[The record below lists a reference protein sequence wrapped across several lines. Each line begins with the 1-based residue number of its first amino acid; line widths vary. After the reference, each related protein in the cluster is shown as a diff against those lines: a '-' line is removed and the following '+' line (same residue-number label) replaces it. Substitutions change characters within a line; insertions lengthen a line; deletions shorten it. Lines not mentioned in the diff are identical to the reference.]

1 MQYLTIWDLVLTPI
15 YLGILI
21 YLARRYRDK
30 HYPVGN
36 PLRKY
41 YLPGLYVKFA
51 GVIFI
56 ALIYQYYYEGG
67 DTYNYF
73 RHSKTINSALDESF
87 STWLGLIVRRSPD
100 ADPYIYAYSSQLEW
114 YEDPASYSVAVI
126 GSILGLLNGTT
137 YIPMALLF
145 AYLAY
150 TGIWAM
156 YKTFAGLYPNLY
168 RQMAIAFLFI
178 PSTVVWGSAIFKD
191 TICMFGLGWM
201 TYCTFRIFLH
211 RDLSFRNIFM
221 LVFSFYLI
229 AVIKLYILLAFLPAL
244 SLWLLMTYSRYIKT
258 AGLRFLANVFFIG
271 LTVAGFFFIT
281 SRFSEELNKYS
292 LENVTK
298 TADTT
303 RDWIIHSSGDEGSA
317 YDIGEFDGSIGNT
330 LAKFPAGIVVT
341 LFRPFPWE
349 VKKVIVALSALEA
362 LAFLYF
368 TLRVFFNRKTKF
380 GAFLKDPTVIF
391 CLCFSLIFAFSVGI
405 TSGNFGALSRYKI
418 PCLPFYGAF
427 LMIGLN
433 YAKSIAASQ
442 PLQSKRLKKTSAF
455 A

>member
-21 YLARRYRDK
+21 YLARRHRDK

-36 PLRKY
+36 PLRKF

-67 DTYNYF
+67 DTFNYF

-87 STWLGLIVRRSPD
+87 GTWLGMIFRRSPD

-126 GSILGLLNGTT
+126 GAILGLLNGTT

-156 YKTFAGLYPNLY
+156 YKTFAGLYPGLY

-211 RDLSFRNIFM
+211 RDLTFRNIFM
-221 LVFSFYLI
+221 LVFSFYLV
-229 AVIKLYILLAFLPAL
+229 AVIKLYILLDNQVYGICQTCEGVDKVL
-244 SLWLLMTYSRYIKT
+244 SP
-258 AGLRFLANVFFIG
+258 G
-271 LTVAGFFFIT
+271 
-281 SRFSEELNKYS
+281 
-292 LENVTK
+292 
-298 TADTT
+298 
-303 RDWIIHSSGDEGSA
+303 
-317 YDIGEFDGSIGNT
+317 
-330 LAKFPAGIVVT
+330 
-341 LFRPFPWE
+341 
-349 VKKVIVALSALEA
+349 
-362 LAFLYF
+362 
-368 TLRVFFNRKTKF
+368 
-380 GAFLKDPTVIF
+380 
-391 CLCFSLIFAFSVGI
+391 VGCI
-405 TSGNFGALSRYKI
+405 
-418 PCLPFYGAF
+418 
-427 LMIGLN
+427 
-433 YAKSIAASQ
+433 SQ
-442 PLQSKRLKKTSAF
+442 R
-455 A
+455 

>member
-1 MQYLTIWDLVLTPI
+1 
-15 YLGILI
+15 
-21 YLARRYRDK
+21 
-30 HYPVGN
+30 
-36 PLRKY
+36 
-41 YLPGLYVKFA
+41 
-51 GVIFI
+51 
-56 ALIYQYYYEGG
+56 
-67 DTYNYF
+67 
-73 RHSKTINSALDESF
+73 
-87 STWLGLIVRRSPD
+87 
-100 ADPYIYAYSSQLEW
+100 
-114 YEDPASYSVAVI
+114 
-126 GSILGLLNGTT
+126 
-137 YIPMALLF
+137 
-145 AYLAY
+145 
-150 TGIWAM
+150 
-156 YKTFAGLYPNLY
+156 
-168 RQMAIAFLFI
+168 
-178 PSTVVWGSAIFKD
+178 
-191 TICMFGLGWM
+191 MFGLGWM

-258 AGLRFLANVFFIG
+258 AGLRFLANVFFI
-271 LTVAGFFFIT
+271 T

-317 YDIGEFDGSIGNT
+317 YDIGDFDGSIGNT

-433 YAKSIAASQ
+433 YAQTLSSAVFQRKS
-442 PLQSKRLKKTSAF
+442 PRKTPAL